1 MADPSAPP
9 KKEFIKYQLDDQ
21 AAKPKKLCK
30 TDSLEQVRK
39 DLNLP
44 EPFVFVI
51 DGSELDTADEADT
64 TLEEILA
71 DKTFQLKSTKPQAPK
86 PPAGPIVRRFPPPTN
101 VEPINSD
108 HNGLR
113 IFQYPRILIRPDP
126 NYPGCAVISE
136 QEMSEAKVMILMGQ
150 TGTGKSTTINAMV
163 NFLMGVHPEDDFR
176 YELIV
181 EESKKQQSKS
191 QTTAPNIYCVRSNIG
206 YPTVVIIDTPGYGD
220 TGGLEKDQQ
229 IDEMVKDLFKVQVEL
244 VNLVCFVVKASMNRI
259 GAAENYV
266 YSKVLNLFGK
276 DIGENFQFLIT
287 FADGGEVNAEPS
299 LKAEESIVAPII
311 ANLVDKNKEWK
322 SLFNNSAVFKRVDA
336 INDPLSVP
344 FWNLYTNSM
353 KSFFQKLLTTQAKSL
368 MMTREVIKERGQL
381 EVHLGNLNFKFL
393 SQINK
398 SKTLRDL
405 LIALEANYSVLN
417 NNSQFTK
424 TVNEEAVEK
433 QMITDGRYTT
443 LCMKCNRTCH
453 KICAYGPG
461 KSKEGCAAMRNG
473 YCTSCTGKCHHTE
486 HVNVDYI
493 IVPTVKPIT
502 QTLQDMKDRYSAAD
516 KDLTDGEN
524 LILGVLRAQ
533 DQLHLECL
541 DIQEQMRLVIKRLSE
556 IALRP
561 NCYDTT
567 SKYIEMMI
575 SNEES
580 STNPDTEKI
589 RLLKEVLAK
598 NEYADKIMK
607 GDPSLQDKPKNQVL
621 EDLINKG
628 VFRKTAQD
636 VKKLLGK

>member
-1 MADPSAPP
+1 MAELPAPP

-21 AAKPKKLCK
+21 APKPKKLAK

-39 DLNLP
+39 DLNLS

-71 DKTFQLKSTKPQAPK
+71 DKTFYLKSTKPI
-86 PPAGPIVRRFPPPTN
+86 PPAGPVVRRFAPPKYD
-101 VEPINSD
+101 PINSD

-113 IFQYPRILIRPDP
+113 IYQYPRILIRPDP
-126 NYPGCAVISE
+126 EFPGCSVISE

-163 NFLMGVHPEDDFR
+163 NFLMGVHPDDDFR
-176 YELIV
+176 YELII
-181 EESKKQQSKS
+181 EDSKKQQSKS
-191 QTTAPNIYCVRSNIG
+191 QTTSPNIYCVRSNIG

-229 IDEMVKDLFKVQVEL
+229 IDEMVKDLFKVKVEL

-287 FADGGEVNAEPS
+287 FADGGDVNAEPS
-299 LKAEESIVAPII
+299 LKAPESIVAPII
-311 ANLVDKNKEWK
+311 QNLVDKNKEWK
-322 SLFNNSAVFKRVDA
+322 SLFNNSAVFKPVDA
-336 INDPLSVP
+336 VKDPLSVP
-344 FWNLYTNSM
+344 FWGLYSNSM

-381 EVHLGNLNFKFL
+381 EVHLCNLNFKFGN
-393 SQINK
+393 QINQ
-398 SKTLRDL
+398 SKTLRTL
-405 LIALEANYSVLN
+405 LNTLEANFSVLN
-417 NNSQFTK
+417 TNKEFQTVVNK
-424 TVNEEAVEK
+424 TVDEK
-433 QMITDGRYTT
+433 QMITNGSYTT
-443 LCMKCNRTCH
+443 YCTKCYATCH
-453 KICAYGPG
+453 PICAFGYGE
-461 KSKEGCAAMRNG
+461 SKENCAAMRGG
-473 YCTSCTGKCHHTE
+473 YCTSCPKKCHHTE
-486 HVNVDYI
+486 HVNVNYI
-493 IVPTVKPIT
+493 LVPSVKAVTVT
-502 QTLQDMKDRYSAAD
+502 AQDMKDRYSAAD

-541 DIQEQMRLVIKRLSE
+541 SIQEQMRLVIKRLSE

-580 STNPDTEKI
+580 NPNSNPEKI
-589 RLLKEVLAK
+589 KLLKDVLAK

-607 GDPSLQDKPKNQVL
+607 DDPSLKDKPKDEVL
-621 EDLINKG
+621 EDLVNKG
-628 VFRKTAQD
+628 IFRKTIKD
-636 VKKLLGK
+636 VQRLLGKK